1 MPSAPVESVRQERAA
16 WNTDVLRSL
25 EFSIVSLKPAFE
37 SRPGQL
43 PAEMTREFAHP
54 SSLTTQPE
62 EKLKAQPI
70 IAAKLLLR
78 CKNWRRSRERIR
90 AAAYRRGL
98 LDSDGPGRIRGL
110 ARFSC
115 GIQPRSR
122 RRRNRK
128 ISHHPSPSVPI
139 TWPTFFCQQQS
150 PCDEQAPLPLKA
162 VPERIMGFVSRAEAP
177 RLILGC
183 ICT

>member
-1 MPSAPVESVRQERAA
+1 
-16 WNTDVLRSL
+16 
-25 EFSIVSLKPAFE
+25 
-37 SRPGQL
+37 
-43 PAEMTREFAHP
+43 MTREFAHP

-70 IAAKLLLR
+70 FAAKLLLR
-78 CKNWRRSRERIR
+78 RKIGGAVGKGLEQQHTGAASLTPTGARPDPRS
-90 AAAYRRGL
+90 
-98 LDSDGPGRIRGL
+98 

-115 GIQPRSR
+115 SIQPRSR
-122 RRRNRK
+122 RHRNRET
-128 ISHHPSPSVPI
+128 HHQAPRCRLRGQHSFAS
-139 TWPTFFCQQQS
+139 S
-150 PCDEQAPLPLKA
+150 SRRDEQAPLPLKA